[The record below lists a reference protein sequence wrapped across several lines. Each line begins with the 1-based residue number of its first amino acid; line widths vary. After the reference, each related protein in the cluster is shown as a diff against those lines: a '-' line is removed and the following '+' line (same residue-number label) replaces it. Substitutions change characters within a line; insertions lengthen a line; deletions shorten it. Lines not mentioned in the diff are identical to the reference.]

1 MTRLSSRTRVFT
13 MLVVAF
19 AISLNLS
26 AAPREVNEP
35 GTVRDV
41 IIRFIKKLPRLT
53 FPHIFDDPVIP
64 KP

>member
-1 MTRLSSRTRVFT
+1 